1 MDLAKL
7 TALATDLR
15 ARAERINKPHT
26 SNTKSWYNIKNA
38 GGETVIGIYDEIGD
52 WGVTASDF
60 LNELNKI
67 TDKNIRVE
75 ISSPGGNVYDALAIY
90 AGLSSHPS
98 TVATDVISHAFSAA
112 SYIAQ
117 AAAPGKRRIRKNA
130 RMMIHDPAIGGGVVY
145 GNARQLRQFKG
156 VLEEVAVQL
165 DEAADNIASIY
176 AEKSGNNDLAH
187 WRNLMENETFF
198 SASAAHTEGLVDE
211 VVEAD
216 GSSSEPQNSAG
227 VSAHDTISPTAAL
240 DDFGG
245 LMDML
250 KGAFRA

>member
-1 MDLAKL
+1 MDLNKL
-7 TALATDLR
+7 TALATSLR
-15 ARAERINKPHT
+15 HNAERIT
-26 SNTKSWYNIKNA
+26 DLRRSNTKSWYNIKDSA
-38 GGETVIGIYDEIGD
+38 GETVIGIYDEIGD

-60 LNELNKI
+60 LNELNKV
-67 TDKNIRVE
+67 TASNIRVE

-98 TVATDVISHAFSAA
+98 SVATDVISHAFSAA

-117 AAAPGKRRIRKNA
+117 AARPGLRRIRKNA

-145 GNARQLRQFKG
+145 GNARQLRAFKD

-176 AEKSGNNDLAH
+176 AEKSGNADLAH

-198 SASAAHTEGLVDE
+198 SASAAQSEGLVDE

-216 GSSSEPQNSAG
+216 GSSTTKNDPEPQNKITNEPVIEDFAG
-227 VSAHDTISPTAAL
+227 LL
-240 DDFGG
+240 DS
-245 LMDML
+245 L
-250 KGAFRA
+250 KGVFRA

>member
-1 MDLAKL
+1 MRGRKDMDLNKL

-15 ARAERINKPHT
+15 ERTQHLKPNQ

-98 TVATDVISHAFSAA
+98 SVATDVISHAFSAA

-117 AAAPGKRRIRKNA
+117 AARPGLRRMRKNA
-130 RMMIHDPAIGGGVVY
+130 RMMVHDPAIGGGVVY
-145 GNARQLRQFKG
+145 GNARQLRAFKD

-176 AEKSGNNDLAH
+176 AEKSGNSNLHH

-198 SASAAHTEGLVDE
+198 SASSALDEGLVDE
-211 VVEAD
+211 VTNAD
-216 GSSSEPQNSAG
+216 GTTEQTDPPAPASSNS
-227 VSAHDTISPTAAL
+227 DEMEN
-240 DDFGG
+240 FGG
-245 LMDML
+245 LMEML
-250 KGAFRA
+250 KGVFHA